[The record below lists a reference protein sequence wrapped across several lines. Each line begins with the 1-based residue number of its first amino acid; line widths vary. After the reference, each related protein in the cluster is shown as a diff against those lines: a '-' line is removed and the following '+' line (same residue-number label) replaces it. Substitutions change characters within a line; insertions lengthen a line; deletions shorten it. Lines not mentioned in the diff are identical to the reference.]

1 MATDDEFHHQLSFVN
16 TVDIIRSE
24 IIYHYQKYSSV
35 MSIQKSNGCSKLYSH
50 ISRLDYKL
58 VTLEDFE
65 VNSQNMKITTIKEFS
80 LVKVCNKC

>member
-35 MSIQKSNGCSKLYSH
+35 MSVQKSNGCLKLYSH
-50 ISRLDYKL
+50 FSRLDYK
-58 VTLEDFE
+58 LEDFE
-65 VNSQNMKITTIKEFS
+65 VNSQNMKVTTIKSFS
-80 LVKVCNKC
+80 LVKVCNM